1 MWKKELLGEVSPPC
15 SLTENIHL
23 LMFNKENENENSLLL
38 KGDKKFPFPVT
49 EFFSKFRIY
58 K

>member
-1 MWKKELLGEVSPPC
+1 MWKKELFGEAPPPC

-23 LMFNKENENENSLLL
+23 LIFNENKNSLLL
-38 KGDKKFPFPVT
+38 KGDKKFPFPVM